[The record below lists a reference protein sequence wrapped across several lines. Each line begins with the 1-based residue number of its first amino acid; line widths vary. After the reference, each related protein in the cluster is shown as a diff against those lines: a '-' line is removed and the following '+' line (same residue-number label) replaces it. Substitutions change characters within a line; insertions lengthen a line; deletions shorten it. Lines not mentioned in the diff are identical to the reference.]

1 MSELININEI
11 LDYLP
16 QRFPFILVDR
26 VLAYEP
32 LVSLTAIKN
41 VTINEPYFM
50 GHFPGNPVMPGV
62 MILEALAQAGAILAY
77 KTFEEPKEKR
87 PLYLFAGVD
96 NARFKQM
103 VIPGDQLRLD
113 VQLIKRKRGV
123 WKIHAEASVDG
134 NLACSADLLSATK
147 E

>member
-77 KTFEEPKEKR
+77 KTFEEPKDKR

-113 VQLIKRKRGV
+113 VRLIKRKRGV